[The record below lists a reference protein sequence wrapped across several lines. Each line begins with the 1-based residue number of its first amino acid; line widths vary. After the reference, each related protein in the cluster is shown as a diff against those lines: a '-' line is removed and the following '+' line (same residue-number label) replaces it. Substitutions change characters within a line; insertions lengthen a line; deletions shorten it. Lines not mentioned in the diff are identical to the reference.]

1 MGFERRNLII
11 TKTQKDCLREE
22 QIRKAALAG
31 CNKCPCC
38 GEDRTFSSYCR
49 DGIINKGIISRTC
62 KNWYGKK
69 YELDKSIFYNLFSLE
84 KDKYYQID
92 CFECLTCGAE
102 WESDPYT
109 YDK

>member
-62 KNWYGKK
+62 KNWNGKNT
-69 YELDKSIFYNLFSLE
+69 NLIKVYF
-84 KDKYYQID
+84 IT
-92 CFECLTCGAE
+92 CFH
-102 WESDPYT
+102 
-109 YDK
+109 

>member
-62 KNWYGKK
+62 KNWYG
-69 YELDKSIFYNLFSLE
+69 ENTNLIKVYF
-84 KDKYYQID
+84 IT
-92 CFECLTCGAE
+92 CFH
-102 WESDPYT
+102 
-109 YDK
+109 